1 MLPVTVAL
9 PLAVNV
15 TIDVV
20 PVEVI
25 PVNPVA
31 FVPLNTASRFDIVV
45 SELTLVVDLN
55 VAMSEALSY
64 VESLSVSI
72 NVAIWFNRAVLVSVN
87 VSTYN
92 LLTAS
97 SLWVG
102 LELRPRITVVEF
114 DDPIL
119 MTLVPDVAKFIVPVL
134 VPLLPKSIAPV
145 EKSPVI
151 KLRSVID
158 VKSLLPS
165 TV

>member
-1 MLPVTVAL
+1 MLPVTVALPLAVNVVAAIVPLSVRPAVVVVPVTPNVPPTVVLPVTVAL

-72 NVAIWFNRAVLVSVN
+72 NVAI
-87 VSTYN
+87 
-92 LLTAS
+92 
-97 SLWVG
+97 
-102 LELRPRITVVEF
+102 
-114 DDPIL
+114 
-119 MTLVPDVAKFIVPVL
+119 
-134 VPLLPKSIAPV
+134 
-145 EKSPVI
+145 
-151 KLRSVID
+151 
-158 VKSLLPS
+158 
-165 TV
+165 